1 MYRLLPLKSLEK
13 NRYPFPFFIFRAIL
27 FHMRLAD
34 RFSLVRIILAPVVMC
49 LYFGSLTFQGIALP
63 LLMVMTVILGFAEF
77 TDFLDGYFARKL
89 NQVSDLG
96 KLLDPFADVI
106 LHLTTFGCFALSPR
120 GYMPPVFFILI
131 LYREF
136 SMLFIRLLSI
146 KQGVAIA
153 ARKGGKLKTVL
164 YVVAGFFSLA
174 LEFARHLGLFT
185 DSFGA
190 LVLGGYVLY
199 GVCVLL
205 SYLSFGDY
213 LIHFGA
219 VLRNK

>member
-1 MYRLLPLKSLEK
+1 
-13 NRYPFPFFIFRAIL
+13 
-27 FHMRLAD
+27 MRLAD
-34 RFSLVRIILAPVVMC
+34 RFSLVRVILAPVVMC
-49 LYFGSLTFQGIALP
+49 LYFGSLTFQGLALP

-106 LHLTTFGCFALSPR
+106 LHLTTFACFAFR

-174 LEFARHLGLFT
+174 LEFARHLGLFSET
-185 DSFGA
+185 FGT
-190 LVLGGYVLY
+190 LVLGGTVLY

-205 SYLSFGDY
+205 SYVSFGDY